1 MGDGADA
8 GPPYHRVLPIWQWGR
23 THIAYVQGRLT
34 QANQSWEGLTPW
46 SLFCFVYALMADQWG
61 GPAALEEALE
71 AAEEERL
78 AAEEDAKKQRK
89 PRPAKLAARR
99 LTREQAEA
107 MAQGLDEH
115 DSRIK
120 GGRLVGG

>member
-1 MGDGADA
+1 
-8 GPPYHRVLPIWQWGR
+8 
-23 THIAYVQGRLT
+23 
-34 QANQSWEGLTPW
+34 
-46 SLFCFVYALMADQWG
+46 MADQWG

-78 AAEEDAKKQRK
+78 AAEEDARKQRK

-99 LTREQAEA
+99 LTKEQAEA

-115 DSRIK
+115 DSRIR

>member
-1 MGDGADA
+1 
-8 GPPYHRVLPIWQWGR
+8 
-23 THIAYVQGRLT
+23 
-34 QANQSWEGLTPW
+34 
-46 SLFCFVYALMADQWG
+46 MADQWG
-61 GPAALEEALE
+61 GPQTLEDALE

-78 AAEEDAKKQRK
+78 AKEADEKRQAK
-89 PRPAKLAARR
+89 PRPDKLAKRR
-99 LTREQAEA
+99 LTREEAER